1 MVLPRL
7 ALATAAVVAA
17 ATAVHVGT
25 ATAPTAALPAGLAVS
40 ARPAPKSV
48 PELYELHCAQC
59 HGEKGDGNG
68 VTELERPARSFVEGG
83 YIYGNTIAAVTRTL
97 NRGIP
102 GSAMPSFADSLTE
115 HERGLLAR
123 HVLSLG
129 PESTDASPA
138 ECLVPT
144 PDRPEVLDGP
154 LMIPG
159 LPASAP
165 VGDVGLHP
173 SRLMIFPGGP
183 SVQFARGNW
192 DLIAIRAQGPVSRD
206 DWRRGGRSITAR
218 GEVLWRRTA
227 PDAVDPGSLVNLEGG
242 MHASKRL
249 QRTQMDGRSITQVFR
264 VGSPDGSARLSE
276 RVRPVTFGDDA
287 VIVRVLELTGDEA
300 VTFAPLSRSAEGSPE
315 GPAGRDAAE
324 DAARSRQTAG
334 PRADNGWWAVDGPD
348 DLRQRVIVYHRGAP
362 AAYEEIVR
370 AALERDE

>member
-1 MVLPRL
+1 M
-7 ALATAAVVAA
+7 
-17 ATAVHVGT
+17 
-25 ATAPTAALPAGLAVS
+25 
-40 ARPAPKSV
+40 
-48 PELYELHCAQC
+48 
-59 HGEKGDGNG
+59 
-68 VTELERPARSFVEGG
+68 EGG

-192 DLIAIRAQGPVSRD
+192 DPIAIRAQGPVSRD

-242 MHASKRL
+242 MPASKRL

-300 VTFAPLSRSAEGSPE
+300 VTFAEPQDLSAGNLGRVRVEGQLVLVGTLVGGDEDVLFEGDLDLDLSASRSEHVIL
-315 GPAGRDAAE
+315 
-324 DAARSRQTAG
+324 RSAKLF
-334 PRADNGWWAVDGPD
+334 V
-348 DLRQRVIVYHRGAP
+348 LRGISVCFCCSSTF
-362 AAYEEIVR
+362 
-370 AALERDE
+370 L